1 MDKAMRFNEGKPRP
15 DLVPWYLTEEIEEQA
30 PRLKALSELIFKLLV
45 NERNPLLADCDRYEI
60 VCFGDDFD
68 PHHLVALYTKG
79 AEKYA
84 PMNWCKGLATSR
96 ILASVARHLYAVEF
110 DGQEKD
116 PETGL
121 PHLVHAYWGVL
132 AFRYF
137 LEQGALVNDYY
148 VGASE

>member
-1 MDKAMRFNEGKPRP
+1 MRFNEGKPRP
-15 DLVPWYLTEEIEEQA
+15 DLVPWYLTEEIDEQA

-45 NERNPLLADCDRYEI
+45 NERCPAFADADQYEI
-60 VCFGDDFD
+60 VCIADGFD
-68 PHHLVALYTKG
+68 PHHLVDLGTKG
-79 AEKYA
+79 STKYP
-84 PMNWCKGLATSR
+84 PMNWCKGLTAQQL
-96 ILASVARHLYAVEF
+96 LASVARHLYAVEF

-137 LEQGALVNDYY
+137 LEQGTLVNDYY
-148 VGASE
+148 VGDADDR